1 MSLLEHTDSE
11 SDQRSDQS
19 VIVLIL
25 SLPLKFFRIY
35 VNFFKRRP
43 LGAICSLI
51 VLIMCVIG
59 LFAPLLA
66 PHDPLRSE
74 PPIRNLPPWSEHWF
88 GTDLNGRDL
97 LSRVIYGSRLSLL
110 IGVSSVIIGTLF
122 GSIWGLVSGYWGGGF
137 DLISQ
142 RLVEIWM
149 SFPGIILAMTLLV
162 IMGGGIIPV
171 TIAISFGRVPS
182 GTRVIRSVAIATR
195 EYTYVEAARAIGMS
209 DARIIIKHVLPSC
222 ISSFLI
228 LSTANIGGGIIAE
241 ASLGFL
247 GLGVP
252 PPVATWGNML
262 SSNVLIAL
270 KPSWWLIVFP
280 GLAIVITVLSFNL
293 FGDALRDVLDPRLRG
308 EH

>member
-1 MSLLEHTDSE
+1 MNLLKPTEP
-11 SDQRSDQS
+11 RSDQDVVS
-19 VIVLIL
+19 SIL
-25 SLPLKFFRIY
+25 GLPVRFFVTY

-43 LGAICSLI
+43 LGAACSLVI
-51 VLIMCVIG
+51 LIMCVI
-59 LFAPLLA
+59 ALLA
-66 PHDPLRSE
+66 PIISPHDPLRSE

-122 GSIWGLVSGYWGGGF
+122 GAIWGLISGYWGRGF

-142 RLVEIWM
+142 RLVEVWM

-162 IMGGGIIPV
+162 VMGGGIVPV
-171 TIAISFGRVPS
+171 VIAISFGRVPV

-195 EYTYVEAARAIGMS
+195 EYTYVEAARAIGAS
-209 DARIIIKHVLPSC
+209 DARVITKHILPSC
-222 ISSFLI
+222 VSSFLI
-228 LSTANIGGGIIAE
+228 LATANIGGGIIAE

-280 GLAIVITVLSFNL
+280 GLAIVVTVLSFNL